1 MFPWALKLQSLP
13 TSVEVCRPEWG
24 DVSQIAFTLH
34 VTTFAPYVAAY
45 SEMKGASVKPCRLS
59 SEAPACT
66 LYLLLGVCCETLMQ
80 AGEKYLALIVF
91 IICAPKI
98 HQPRVRASPFLFYS
112 AMF

>member
-45 SEMKGASVKPCRLS
+45 SEMKGASVKSCRLS

-66 LYLLLGVCCETLMQ
+66 QYLLLGVCCKTLMQ
-80 AGEKYLALIVF
+80 AGEKYL
-91 IICAPKI
+91 
-98 HQPRVRASPFLFYS
+98 
-112 AMF
+112 